1 MKRLLKILILG
12 DQLSSEHPQNHHDYE
27 KFIHE
32 FDPELISNKN
42 LNRNMALK
50 AFEHVANYDISIA
63 NYLGKEIGGEN
74 FPKYQSLKKINN
86 LRYGE
91 NPHQTAS
98 LYQNNAVRSISIVKG
113 NRANL

>member
-1 MKRLLKILILG
+1 MK
-12 DQLSSEHPQNHHDYE
+12 

-98 LYQNNAVRSISIVKG
+98 LISK
-113 NRANL
+113 